1 MATARCSRCESQM
14 ELDGTCLYEDIVQG
28 VIYFVCPFCSHSE
41 PLSTSNLDILGD
53 HWMDERE

>member
-1 MATARCSRCESQM
+1 M